1 MSLPLWFNVLRATHA
16 VYRNRKDIKKDFA
29 EAYNQ
34 AAEGVRK
41 GYASYKKEMEFIK
54 ANPKPSLRV
63 PLWKGCIWIFW
74 PLFIVPLFSGL
85 LLEHQDSWFVQS
97 AVWFLLAWL
106 ASSTIVFFHVNRTSK
121 RALCEWERRRDE
133 HLNGR

>member
-1 MSLPLWFNVLRATHA
+1 MSLPLWFNLLRASHA

-34 AAEGVRK
+34 AAEGVRA

-63 PLWKGCIWIFW
+63 PLWKGCVWIFL
-74 PLFIVPLFSGL
+74 PLFIVELFSGL
-85 LLEHQDSWFVQS
+85 LAEHQDSWFVQNT
-97 AVWFLLAWL
+97 VWFLIAWL
-106 ASSTIVFFHVNRTSK
+106 AGSTVVFFCVNRTSK
-121 RALCEWERRRDE
+121 AARREWERLRDE
-133 HLNGR
+133 HVNVR